1 MDCQTREP
9 EALGIQGKRAEEV
22 NVERGGCSVSGWSFG
37 RIRNAMAE
45 DILAG
50 KVVPIGCLAQFQ
62 ALGPKAYC
70 LSFQTLQFGYKLGL
84 VDARAVVELMVD
96 REQRGFL
103 LTKTE
108 LRLASLREDELDEVP
123 LLFTDSEA
131 DLRADRVARAF
142 WRWWI
147 LRSLADYWKT
157 READPTQDDPIPDM
171 EELQMMWDSDPEKLW
186 KLYYRPRN
194 PLDILHFGAK
204 ARGRFAER
212 IVQGVET
219 ELFDEIWAASN
230 WFDGIRDTV
239 AYALVGSSAELPQIP
254 QSVKF
259 QACGPE
265 TDGLS
270 LDTLQFGYRIGLIDA
285 RSVVKLMADR
295 KQRNLPLTE
304 TELRLA
310 SLPDNELYEIPLIF
324 NDPETELRTNSAART
339 FWRWWILSLL
349 LDSWKSGPSDPLMDL
364 GELEIA
370 WDYSRHM
377 NEIEKSAP
385 ISGLRWHCQPG
396 GRDSG
401 SLKPRARAQF
411 FEKFEQWLNDNQ
423 PTN

>member
-1 MDCQTREP
+1 
-9 EALGIQGKRAEEV
+9 
-22 NVERGGCSVSGWSFG
+22 
-37 RIRNAMAE
+37 MAE

-50 KVVPIGCLAQFQ
+50 KIVPVGCLAQFQ
-62 ALGPKAYC
+62 ALGPKADW
-70 LSFQTLQFGYKLGL
+70 LPFQTLQFGYRLGL
-84 VDARAVVELMVD
+84 VGARAVVELMVD
-96 REQRGFL
+96 REQRGLL

-108 LRLASLREDELDEVP
+108 LRLASLREDELEEVS

-131 DLRADRVARAF
+131 DLSANRVARAF

-147 LRSLADYWKT
+147 LRALADYWTT
-157 READPTQDDPIPDM
+157 READPIPDM
-171 EELQMMWDSDPEKLW
+171 EEFQMMWDSDPEKLW

-194 PLDILHFGAK
+194 PLDMLHFGIK
-204 ARGRFAER
+204 ARGRFARR
-212 IVQGVET
+212 IVQGVES
-219 ELFDEIWAASN
+219 EMFDEVGSASS
-230 WFDGIRDTV
+230 WFDRVRGTI
-239 AYALVGSSAELPQIP
+239 AYALAGMSAELPQIP

-259 QACGPE
+259 QAWGPE

-370 WDYSRHM
+370 WDYSRHVDG
-377 NEIEKSAP
+377 IEGNAP
-385 ISGLRWHCQPG
+385 ISEPRWHCQPG
-396 GRDSG
+396 GRGSG
-401 SLKPRARAQF
+401 SLKSRARAQF